1 MQTFK
6 LALRNL
12 LRNRRRTCST
22 LCAII
27 IGAISILLFGGYNH
41 SIEYSLKTTF
51 VRDIGHLQIQ
61 HRDYFREGMA
71 NPQKYSIHNYQE
83 IIDAISADPEL
94 SKMINI
100 SAPILLING
109 IASNYSAGTSRPVLI
124 YGTESDS
131 QKILGQWDEYQLGK
145 GINTRNIPDKSVP
158 DAGLTGKGLSRLL
171 KLDEPED
178 TVSADNGREN
188 NEAESLPDDL
198 AQLVQDTRSERKPDT
213 GKYIELLAASAGG
226 APNIVRMKVT
236 GIQPQAARELDDNYV
251 NVHLSQAQQLLY
263 GNDDR
268 GVTAIVLQ
276 LNHSDQ
282 IDEVRERLQ
291 QLPALTSADVPLA
304 ILDFTQLQPLYNQI
318 LAMFGKLFNFLLVI
332 ILCITLFT
340 IGNTM
345 SMAVL
350 ERTTEIGTLRAVGLK
365 QRDIR
370 NLFLNEGILL
380 GVIGSVAG
388 VASALLV
395 AAVINISGLTWQPPG
410 VIAPIPVR
418 IKIWGEF
425 VMIASVVGTLM
436 VAAVVSSW
444 WPSRRAANVSIVE
457 ALRYI

>member
-1 MQTFK
+1 
-6 LALRNL
+6 
-12 LRNRRRTCST
+12 
-22 LCAII
+22 
-27 IGAISILLFGGYNH
+27 
-41 SIEYSLKTTF
+41 
-51 VRDIGHLQIQ
+51 
-61 HRDYFREGMA
+61 
-71 NPQKYSIHNYQE
+71 
-83 IIDAISADPEL
+83 
-94 SKMINI
+94 MINI

-178 TVSADNGREN
+178 TVSADNSREN

-198 AQLVQDTRSERKPDT
+198 AQLVQDTRSERKPDS

-251 NVHLSQAQQLLY
+251 NVHLNQAQQLLY
-263 GNDDR
+263 GNGDR

-291 QLPALTSADVPLA
+291 QLPALTSADVPLV

-395 AAVINISGLTWQPPG
+395 AAVINMSGLTWQPPG

>member
-1 MQTFK
+1 M
-6 LALRNL
+6 
-12 LRNRRRTCST
+12 
-22 LCAII
+22 
-27 IGAISILLFGGYNH
+27 
-41 SIEYSLKTTF
+41 
-51 VRDIGHLQIQ
+51 
-61 HRDYFREGMA
+61 
-71 NPQKYSIHNYQE
+71 
-83 IIDAISADPEL
+83 
-94 SKMINI
+94 
-100 SAPILLING
+100 
-109 IASNYSAGTSRPVLI
+109 
-124 YGTESDS
+124 
-131 QKILGQWDEYQLGK
+131 
-145 GINTRNIPDKSVP
+145 
-158 DAGLTGKGLSRLL
+158 
-171 KLDEPED
+171 
-178 TVSADNGREN
+178 
-188 NEAESLPDDL
+188 
-198 AQLVQDTRSERKPDT
+198 
-213 GKYIELLAASAGG
+213 
-226 APNIVRMKVT
+226 RMKVT

-251 NVHLSQAQQLLY
+251 NVHLNQAQQLLY
-263 GNDDR
+263 GNGDH

-282 IDEVRERLQ
+282 MDEARERLQ

-304 ILDFTQLQPLYNQI
+304 ILDFMQLQPLYNQI